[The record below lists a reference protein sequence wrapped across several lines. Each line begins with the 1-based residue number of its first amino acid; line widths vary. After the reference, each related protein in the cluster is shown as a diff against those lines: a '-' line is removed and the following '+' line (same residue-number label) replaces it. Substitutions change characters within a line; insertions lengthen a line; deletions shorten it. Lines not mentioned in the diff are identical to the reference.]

1 MVAILTG
8 DIIGSQKTETTIWIE
23 VLKTVLARY
32 GNNPTDWE
40 LYRGDSFQLIASPEQ
55 ALFIA
60 IIIKAELKK
69 LKTIDVR
76 IAIGIGQIDYRAPK
90 ITESNGSAFVQ
101 SGHCF
106 DGLKK
111 QTLAIKT
118 PWEAYNQSLQVMI
131 DWAMITLDNWS
142 DKTAEIIALK
152 LQNPELNQKEMALIL
167 NKKGQGNISETLK
180 RGGYKELHQL
190 LDYYQKTI
198 QELC

>member
-1 MVAILTG
+1 
-8 DIIGSQKTETTIWIE
+8 
-23 VLKTVLARY
+23 
-32 GNNPTDWE
+32 
-40 LYRGDSFQLIASPEQ
+40 
-55 ALFIA
+55 
-60 IIIKAELKK
+60 
-69 LKTIDVR
+69 
-76 IAIGIGQIDYRAPK
+76 
-90 ITESNGSAFVQ
+90 
-101 SGHCF
+101 
-106 DGLKK
+106 
-111 QTLAIKT
+111 
-118 PWEAYNQSLQVMI
+118 MI